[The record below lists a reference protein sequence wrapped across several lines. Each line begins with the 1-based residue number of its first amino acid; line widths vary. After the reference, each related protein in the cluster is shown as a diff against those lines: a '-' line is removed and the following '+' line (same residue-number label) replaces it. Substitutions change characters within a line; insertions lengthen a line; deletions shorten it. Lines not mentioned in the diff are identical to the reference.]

1 ATPRE
6 GRLLLVRYQYVR
18 TRIYVDAF
26 NLYYG
31 ALRNTPHKWLDID
44 ALCRKLLSKSNS
56 IEHIHYFTA
65 PVSARPTDLAQ
76 PQRQQ
81 LYLRALRTIPHLSI
95 TNGRFLSRPV
105 RMPAANPRPG
115 QPKTVEV
122 MKTEEKGSDVNLA
135 STLLIEGFLDLY
147 DVAVVVSNDS
157 DLELP
162 LTFVRTKLGKVVG
175 LLNPHEHPSFQMKS
189 CVSFYKRIRKGVLS
203 ASQFPPTMSDQH
215 GAFSKPSDW

>member
-1 ATPRE
+1 M
-6 GRLLLVRYQYVR
+6 VKCQYVR

-31 ALRNTPHKWLDID
+31 ALRNTPYKWLDID
-44 ALCRKLLSKSNS
+44 ALCRKLLNTSNS

-65 PVSARPTDLAQ
+65 PVSARPTDLGQ

-81 LYLRALRTIPHLSI
+81 LYLRALRTLPHLTI

-122 MKTEEKGSDVNLA
+122 TKTEEKSSVN
-135 STLLIEGFLDLY
+135 
-147 DVAVVVSNDS
+147 
-157 DLELP
+157 
-162 LTFVRTKLGKVVG
+162 
-175 LLNPHEHPSFQMKS
+175 
-189 CVSFYKRIRKGVLS
+189 FYKRIRKGVLS
-203 ASQFPPTMSDQH
+203 ASQFPTTMTDIH
-215 GAFSKPSDW
+215 GTFTEPPGW